1 MIFNGVIALIMRF
14 PLNSIALLANYV
26 TMVEERPLMSA
37 KYRLTVPVFHFW
49 PKLTERGL
57 SAIAELYLF
66 VIRTCSRYFL
76 SAKSYV
82 YIDCSCRLYVYG
94 CVCIVG
100 ARCRLHASIAFISVE
115 ADEKLGRLSVLPCR
129 CCRWLSTVASPYPS
143 SDGSVD

>member
-57 SAIAELYLF
+57 SAIAELYCLLYARVL
-66 VIRTCSRYFL
+66 VIFYLRKATFTLTAAVVCTFMVV
-76 SAKSYV
+76 YV
-82 YIDCSCRLYVYG
+82 SLARDADCMRL
-94 CVCIVG
+94 
-100 ARCRLHASIAFISVE
+100 LHLLAWRRMRSWA
-115 ADEKLGRLSVLPCR
+115 G
-129 CCRWLSTVASPYPS
+129 
-143 SDGSVD
+143 